1 MRRRVQLKVLQ
12 RGDDEGVVGRVAK
25 DAVDVASQARV
36 VAHESR
42 EAHGDPRPRR
52 PGARACCT
60 HARHN
65 KISQPRRLLAGFEG
79 IDRYIDYRKYH
90 LSSLFWCVLGW
101 RGAESLTDVASLER
115 DRHHQ
120 SVSPPAEFESE

>member
-60 HARHN
+60 HVRAIIR
-65 KISQPRRLLAGFEG
+65 
-79 IDRYIDYRKYH
+79 
-90 LSSLFWCVLGW
+90 
-101 RGAESLTDVASLER
+101 
-115 DRHHQ
+115 
-120 SVSPPAEFESE
+120 